1 MAVEVLSVDSDNLV
15 RLDLLT
21 NASTGAY
28 INNATVTFNFKD
40 QNGNLLV
47 GPVSMTNVNA
57 TGRYEGTLLQ
67 SAYPLVAETSYLFE
81 ITANSSGTILFR
93 RLYCIA
99 KVRAQN

>member
-1 MAVEVLSVDSDNLV
+1 MAVEVLSVNSDNLV
-15 RLDLLT
+15 RLDNLT
-21 NASTGAY
+21 NASSGAY
-28 INNATVTFNFKD
+28 VNNATVTFNFRD
-40 QNGNLLV
+40 ANGNLLV

-57 TGRYEGTLLQ
+57 TGRYEGSLLQ
-67 SAYPLVAETSYLFE
+67 SAYTLVPETTYLIE